1 MTTLAFTL
9 MVYLDHKYPDSYPM
23 FPALFLGLGL
33 AAVLTGVV
41 R

>member
-1 MTTLAFTL
+1 MITIAFAI
-9 MVYLDHKYPDSYPM
+9 MVYLDRKYPDSYPM

-41 R
+41 G